1 MVNLEWYRSFV
12 AVYRVGTVSGAAQVI
27 HLTQPAV
34 SQHLAALEAA
44 LGHLLFQR
52 TPRRM
57 LPTEEGKR
65 LYTQVAAVIE
75 QLESITLKTLP
86 KDVPQLIRLGSPQ
99 EFFAERVLN
108 QLPKAENTLYRV
120 QFGLTPDLLEQLLE
134 GQLDAVIA
142 TQQIARSDI
151 EYQLIFEENFWLVAP
166 PETVGPIAS
175 GVLQADLT
183 PLEQWLRTQ
192 PLIAYSEDLPIIR
205 RFWRTVFG
213 RRLDATPK
221 LVLPDLRM
229 IRQAIHNGLG
239 FSVLPDYLCTEMVA
253 HGQLTLILNPSNPI
267 KNQLWLAY
275 RKSERQSQRVKLLL
289 ACLQNAP
296 EVKGSGF
303 HG

>member
-34 SQHLAALEAA
+34 SQHLAALESA
-44 LGHLLFQR
+44 LGHPLFQR

-86 KDVPQLIRLGSPQ
+86 KNSPQIIRLGSPQ

-108 QLPKAENTLYRV
+108 QLPKAEHTLYRV
-120 QFGLTPDLLEQLLE
+120 QFGLTQDLIEQLLE
-134 GQLDAVIA
+134 GKLDAVIA

-166 PETVGPIAS
+166 PETVVPIAS
-175 GVLQADLT
+175 EVLQADLM

-192 PLIAYSEDLPIIR
+192 PLIAYSEELPIIR
-205 RFWRTVFG
+205 RFWRTIFG
-213 RRLDATPK
+213 RRMDVLPK
-221 LVLPDLRM
+221 LVLPDLRI
-229 IRQAIHNGLG
+229 IRQAIHNGFG
-239 FSVLPDYLCTEMVA
+239 FSVLPDYLCAEMVA
-253 HGQLTLILNPSNPI
+253 KNQLTLILNPSNPV

-289 ACLQNAP
+289 ALLDL
-296 EVKGSGF
+296 G
-303 HG
+303 

>member
-12 AVYRVGTVSGAAQVI
+12 AVYRVGTVSGAAQVL

-34 SQHLAALEAA
+34 SQHLAALESA
-44 LGHLLFQR
+44 LGHPLFQR

-65 LYTQVAAVIE
+65 LYTQVAAGIE
-75 QLESITLKTLP
+75 QLESITLKMP
-86 KDVPQLIRLGSPQ
+86 EGAPQIIRLGTPQ

-108 QLPKAENTLYRV
+108 QLPKTENTLYRV
-120 QFGLTPDLLEQLLE
+120 QFGLAQDLLEKLLE

-166 PETVGPIAS
+166 PETVVPIES
-175 GVLQADLT
+175 ELQADLM
-183 PLEQWLRTQ
+183 PLERWLRTQ
-192 PLIAYSEDLPIIR
+192 PLIAYSEDLPIVR

-213 RRLDATPK
+213 RRMDAIPK

-229 IRQAIHNGLG
+229 IRQAIHNGFG
-239 FSVLPDYLCTEMVA
+239 FSILPDYLCKEMVTQ
-253 HGQLTLILNPSNPI
+253 GQLTLVLQPSSPV

-275 RKSERQSQRVKLLL
+275 RKSERQSQRVQLWLELLNPNPS
-289 ACLQNAP
+289 AYGISP
-296 EVKGSGF
+296 
-303 HG
+303 